1 MNHLPSSNQGPE
13 AAALVQD
20 IEMNIRIRITREV
33 AVEVGRDMVVTGI
46 IGVKESIATEAG
58 AVVQVLIIINPARG
72 VDMMMSGVVGAGHME
87 VPLLLGIALNLGEAL
102 PPGGAYLPGG
112 VYLPGGAYHLGG
124 AHLLGRAHLLG
135 GALLLVGHLQ
145 GVRMLMGATGTSALL
160 PQKMFHHMVDVMIL
174 QVLPLVNLMLMN
186 DGLEYKVAWD
196 DTFGS
201 SPCIC
206 VRSWD
211 TNTHKLAFEPN
222 PFMHIKKKAHTP
234 KTFPT
239 RTTITK
245 FEDLISTSAD

>member
-58 AVVQVLIIINPARG
+58 AAVQVLIIINPVRG

-102 PPGGAYLPGG
+102 LPGGAYLPGG

-124 AHLLGRAHLLG
+124 AHLLGRPHLLG

-145 GVRMLMGATGTSALL
+145 GARMLMDATGMSALL

-206 VRSWD
+206 VRSWERSFI
-211 TNTHKLAFEPN
+211 L
-222 PFMHIKKKAHTP
+222 
-234 KTFPT
+234 
-239 RTTITK
+239 
-245 FEDLISTSAD
+245 